1 VTSVHFSRTARL
13 SIRHLEL
20 ESAVALT
27 VDVAAKT
34 ITLSPGTLLG
44 GATRRVGFDRGE
56 GFERLWIGQAVHRRV
71 LGEHLATVPGYAV
84 EKAIRLRYPVDDFT
98 AILEGRLDGRFEQ
111 DGVAVVD
118 EVKSLHFAEDLVK
131 LPGSPRLE
139 RFQLQLRFY
148 MQAVATSEGRP
159 VRGRLVLADI
169 ETGATKL
176 LDVAHD
182 PEKTLEELVK
192 RTRLLLDEFLD
203 ERALAE
209 AKAAEAATLAFP
221 HARFRPGQ
229 REMTA
234 AVARAAA
241 QGEHLVAEA
250 PTGIGKTAAA
260 LHPLLVGALES
271 HRRLYVLTAKTTQQ
285 DIYAKTLAAIE
296 GESFRTVRLRAKE
309 RMCANDVVLCHENHC
324 SYAKDYG
331 SKMEASGLL
340 DRLLDGNRHLD
351 PDTVFEEARN
361 EVVCPFEVS
370 LELAEK
376 ADVVIG
382 DYNYVFDPVVAL
394 SSARDPSSLGESFLL
409 VDEAHNLVDRGRGF
423 YSPELSDAALSALEK
438 RIGVSNAK
446 TAWDAGEAAR
456 RLRKLVAE
464 AASGL
469 PEDEAEPA
477 ELVTLDAP
485 RLDDLRIEFES
496 LMVRHLADMR
506 SGGERVPDD
515 PVLDLYFTFARF
527 HDVSKLAEPEAGR
540 PDPAFDVLVAR
551 GKGGA
556 RLSILCK
563 DPSKL
568 LGQTLNAAAATV
580 SMSATLS
587 PPEFYRDLLGLDPD
601 RTSVLRLPSP
611 FPRENRA
618 VFVAPD
624 VDTTYAARGRGA
636 PRLAALVADVA
647 RACPGNVLALFPS
660 YRFLD
665 EVRAHLPALPG
676 RRVLRPSDRS
686 SERERN
692 SVLEAM
698 RDRGAP
704 VLLFAVSGGAFA
716 EGVDYPGEMLR
727 AVVVVSPALP
737 MVRFEQERMRRYFE
751 ERFERGFE
759 YAYVIPGMTRVVQSA
774 GRLIRS
780 GTDTG
785 VVVLACRRFL
795 QEPYSRY
802 LPADW
807 YLDDPGE
814 LACIEIGRA
823 TEEFFARV
831 KSGELPVSTGDDDPE
846 PRQRPATEA
855 SKASPRRPSVVSAR
869 TR

>member
-1 VTSVHFSRTARL
+1 
-13 SIRHLEL
+13 
-20 ESAVALT
+20 VALS
-27 VDVAAKT
+27 VDLAKKT

-44 GATRRVGFDRGE
+44 GVTRRVGFDRGE
-56 GFERLWIGQAVHRRV
+56 TFERLWIGQAVHRRV
-71 LGEHLATVPGYAV
+71 LGEHVASVPGYEV
-84 EKAIRLRYPVDDFT
+84 EKAIRLVYAVDDFT
-98 AILEGRLDGRFEQ
+98 AILEGRLDGRFEK
-111 DGVAVVD
+111 DGRVVVD
-118 EVKSLHFAEDLVK
+118 EVKSLHFSEDLAK

-139 RFQLQLRFY
+139 RFQLQLRWY
-148 MQAVATSEGRP
+148 MQAVSAAEGRA
-159 VRGRLVLADI
+159 VHGRLVLADI

-176 LDVAHD
+176 LDVSHE
-182 PEKTLEELVK
+182 PEKTLDDLVR
-192 RTRLLLDEFLD
+192 RTRVLLDAFL
-203 ERALAE
+203 EEQALAE
-209 AKAAEAATLAFP
+209 AKAAEAATLVFP
-221 HARFRPGQ
+221 HPRFRPGQ
-229 REMTA
+229 REMAA
-234 AVARAAA
+234 AVARAAT
-241 QGEHLVAEA
+241 QGEHLLVEA

-260 LHPLLVGALES
+260 LYPLLVSALTT
-271 HRRLYVLTAKTTQQ
+271 HRRLFVLTAKTTQQ
-285 DIYAKTLAAIE
+285 DIYMKTLAAVD
-296 GESFRTVRLRAKE
+296 GESFRSVRLRAKE

-324 SYAKDYG
+324 QFAKDYG
-331 SKMEASGLL
+331 AKMEASGLL
-340 DRLLDGNRHLD
+340 ERLVESHRHLD

-370 LELAEK
+370 LELAEE

-382 DYNYVFDPVVAL
+382 DYNYIFDPVVAL
-394 SSARDPSSLGESFLL
+394 AAARDPSTLAQSFLL
-409 VDEAHNLVDRGRGF
+409 VDEAHNLVDRGRGY
-423 YSPELSDAALSALEK
+423 YSPELSDGALAALEE

-456 RLRKLVAE
+456 RLRKLVAD

-469 PEDEAEPA
+469 SADEPEPVD
-477 ELVTLDAP
+477 LVTLDEA
-485 RLDDLRIEFES
+485 RLDDLRLDFES
-496 LMVRHLADMR
+496 LLVRHLADLR
-506 SGGERVPDD
+506 AGGERVPND
-515 PVLDLYFTFARF
+515 PVLELYFSFARF
-527 HDVSKLAEPEAGR
+527 HDVSKRAQPADGR
-540 PDPAFDVLVAR
+540 PDPAFDVLAAR
-551 GKGGA
+551 GRGGA
-556 RLSILCK
+556 RLAILCK

-568 LGQTLNAAAATV
+568 LGETLNAAAATV

-611 FPRENRA
+611 FPRENRSI
-618 VFVAPD
+618 FVAPD

-665 EVRAHLPALPG
+665 EVRGHLPAMSG

-686 SERERN
+686 TELERN
-692 SVLEAM
+692 SVLSAM
-698 RDRGAP
+698 KDGGAP
-704 VLLFAVSGGAFA
+704 VLVFAVSGGAFA
-716 EGVDYPGEMLR
+716 EGVDYPGEMLQ

-759 YAYVIPGMTRVVQSA
+759 YAYVIPGMTRVIQSA

-823 TEEFFARV
+823 TAEFFDRV
-831 KSGELPVSTGDDDPE
+831 KTGALPVMTGDD
-846 PRQRPATEA
+846 
-855 SKASPRRPSVVSAR
+855 
-869 TR
+869 

>member
-1 VTSVHFSRTARL
+1 
-13 SIRHLEL
+13 
-20 ESAVALT
+20 VALT
-27 VDVAAKT
+27 VDLETKT
-34 ITLSPGTLLG
+34 ITLSPGALLG
-44 GATRRVGFDRGE
+44 GVARRAGFDRGE

-71 LGEHLATVPGYAV
+71 LGEHLEKIPGYAV
-84 EKAIRLRYPVDDFT
+84 EKGIRLTYAVDDFT
-98 AILEGRLDGRFEQ
+98 AVLEGRLDGRFEE
-111 DGVAVVD
+111 GGLVVVD

-139 RFQLQLRFY
+139 RFQLQLRWY
-148 MQAVATSEGRP
+148 MQAVAATEGRA
-159 VRGRLVLADI
+159 VHGRLVLADI

-176 LDVAHD
+176 LDVPHE
-182 PEKTLEELVK
+182 PEKTLEDLVR
-192 RTRLLLDEFLD
+192 RTRVLLDAFL
-203 ERALAE
+203 EEQALAE
-209 AKAAEAATLAFP
+209 AKAAEAATLVFP
-221 HARFRPGQ
+221 HAYYRPGQ
-229 REMTA
+229 REMA
-234 AVARAAA
+234 AAAARAAA
-241 QGEHLVAEA
+241 QGEHLLAQA

-260 LHPLLVGALES
+260 LYPLLVGALET
-271 HRRLYVLTAKTTQQ
+271 HRRLFVLTAKTTQQ
-285 DIYAKTLAAIE
+285 DIYMKTLAAID
-296 GESFRTVRLRAKE
+296 GESFRSVRLRAKE

-324 SYAKDYG
+324 NYAKDYG
-331 SKMEASGLL
+331 AKMEASGLRE
-340 DRLLDGNRHLD
+340 RLLESHRHLD
-351 PDTVFEEARN
+351 PDTIFEEARN
-361 EVVCPFEVS
+361 EVVCPFEVA
-370 LELAEK
+370 LELAEE

-394 SSARDPSSLGESFLL
+394 QGARDPSALAQSFLL
-409 VDEAHNLVDRGRGF
+409 VDEAHNLVDRGRGY
-423 YSPELSDAALSALEK
+423 YSPELSDAALQALEK

-456 RLRKLVAE
+456 RLRRLVAD
-464 AASGL
+464 AAAGL
-469 PEDEAEPA
+469 SDEEPEPVD
-477 ELVTLDAP
+477 LVTLDEA
-485 RLDDLRIEFES
+485 RLDDLRLDFES
-496 LMVRHLADMR
+496 LLVRHLADLR
-506 SGGERVPDD
+506 AGGERVPDD

-527 HDVSKLAEPEAGR
+527 HDVSKQAQPSEGR
-540 PDPAFDVLVAR
+540 PDPAFDILAAR
-551 GKGGA
+551 GRSGA
-556 RLSILCK
+556 RLAILCK

-568 LGQTLNAAAATV
+568 LGETLNAAAATV

-601 RTSVLRLPSP
+601 RTTVLRLPSP

-624 VDTTYAARGRGA
+624 IDTTYAARGRGA

-665 EVRAHLPALPG
+665 EVRTHLPALPG

-686 SERERN
+686 TELERN
-692 SVLEAM
+692 SVLAAM
-698 RDRGAP
+698 RDGGAP
-704 VLLFAVSGGAFA
+704 LLVFAVSGGAFA

-802 LPADW
+802 LPEDW

-814 LACIEIGRA
+814 LACIEIGQA
-823 TEEFFARV
+823 TKEFFARV
-831 KSGELPVSTGDDDPE
+831 KTGELPVGELPV
-846 PRQRPATEA
+846 R
-855 SKASPRRPSVVSAR
+855 
-869 TR
+869 

>member
-1 VTSVHFSRTARL
+1 MALSVDLAK
-13 SIRHLEL
+13 
-20 ESAVALT
+20 
-27 VDVAAKT
+27 KT
-34 ITLSPGTLLG
+34 ITLSPGALLG
-44 GATRRVGFDRGE
+44 GVTRRAGFDRGE
-56 GFERLWIGQAVHRRV
+56 GFERLWIGQAIHRRV
-71 LGEHLATVPGYAV
+71 LGEHLASVPGYAV
-84 EKAIRLRYPVDDFT
+84 EKSIRLVYAVDDFT
-98 AILEGRLDGRFEQ
+98 AVLEGRLDGRFEK
-111 DGVAVVD
+111 DGRVIVD
-118 EVKSLHFAEDLVK
+118 EVKSLHFSEDLAK

-139 RFQLQLRFY
+139 RFQLQLRWY
-148 MQAVATSEGRP
+148 MQAVSAAEGRP
-159 VRGRLVLADI
+159 VHGRLVLADI

-176 LDVAHD
+176 LDVSHE
-182 PEKTLEELVK
+182 PEKTLEDLVR
-192 RTRLLLDEFLD
+192 RTRILLDAFL
-203 ERALAE
+203 EEQALAE
-209 AKAAEAATLAFP
+209 AKAAEAATLVFP

-229 REMTA
+229 REMAA

-241 QGEHLVAEA
+241 QGEHLLAEA

-260 LHPLLVGALES
+260 LFPLLVSALET
-271 HRRLYVLTAKTTQQ
+271 HRRLFVLTAKTTQQ
-285 DIYAKTLAAIE
+285 DIYMKTLAAID
-296 GESFRTVRLRAKE
+296 GESFRSLRLRAKE

-324 SYAKDYG
+324 QFAKDYG
-331 SKMEASGLL
+331 AKMEASGLL
-340 DRLLDGNRHLD
+340 ERLVESHRHLD

-370 LELAEK
+370 LELAEE

-394 SSARDPSSLGESFLL
+394 AAARDPSTLAQSFLL
-409 VDEAHNLVDRGRGF
+409 VDEAHNLVDRGRGY
-423 YSPELSDAALSALEK
+423 YSPELSDGALAALEQ
-438 RIGVSNAK
+438 RIGISNAK

-456 RLRKLVAE
+456 RLRKLVAD

-469 PEDEAEPA
+469 SPDEPEPVD
-477 ELVTLDAP
+477 LVTLDEA
-485 RLDDLRIEFES
+485 RLDDLRLDFES
-496 LMVRHLADMR
+496 LLVRHLADLR
-506 SGGERVPDD
+506 AGGERVPND
-515 PVLDLYFTFARF
+515 PVLELYFSFARF
-527 HDVSKLAEPEAGR
+527 HDVSKRAQPADGR
-540 PDPAFDVLVAR
+540 PDPAFDVLAAR
-551 GKGGA
+551 GRSGA
-556 RLSILCK
+556 RLAILCK
-563 DPSKL
+563 DPSRL
-568 LGQTLNAAAATV
+568 LGETLNAAAATV

-611 FPRENRA
+611 FPRENRSI
-618 VFVAPD
+618 FVAPD

-665 EVRAHLPALPG
+665 EVRGHLPAMSG

-686 SERERN
+686 TELERN
-692 SVLEAM
+692 SVLSAM
-698 RDRGAP
+698 KDGGAP
-704 VLLFAVSGGAFA
+704 VLVFAVSGGAFA
-716 EGVDYPGEMLR
+716 EGVDYPGEMLQ

-759 YAYVIPGMTRVVQSA
+759 YAYVIPGMTRVIQSA

-831 KSGELPVSTGDDDPE
+831 KTGALPVTTPE
-846 PRQRPATEA
+846 D
-855 SKASPRRPSVVSAR
+855 
-869 TR
+869 

>member
-1 VTSVHFSRTARL
+1 M
-13 SIRHLEL
+13 
-20 ESAVALT
+20 ALT
-27 VDVAAKT
+27 VDLAKKT
-34 ITLSPGTLLG
+34 ITLSPGALLG
-44 GATRRVGFDRGE
+44 GVARRVGFDRGE

-71 LGEHLATVPGYAV
+71 LGEHLASVPGYAV
-84 EKAIRLRYPVDDFT
+84 EKSIRLVYAVDDFT
-98 AILEGRLDGRFEQ
+98 AVLEGRLDGRFEK
-111 DGVAVVD
+111 DGRVIVD
-118 EVKSLHFAEDLVK
+118 EVKSLHFSEDLAK

-139 RFQLQLRFY
+139 RFQLQLRWY
-148 MQAVATSEGRP
+148 MQAVFAAEGRP
-159 VRGRLVLADI
+159 VHGRLVLADI

-176 LDVAHD
+176 LDVSHE
-182 PEKTLEELVK
+182 PEKTLEDLVR
-192 RTRLLLDEFLD
+192 RTRVLLDAFL
-203 ERALAE
+203 EEQALAE

-229 REMTA
+229 REMAA

-241 QGEHLVAEA
+241 QGEHLLAEA

-260 LHPLLVGALES
+260 LFPLLVSALET
-271 HRRLYVLTAKTTQQ
+271 HRRLFILTAKTTQQ
-285 DIYAKTLAAIE
+285 DIYMKTLAAVD
-296 GESFRTVRLRAKE
+296 GESFRSVRLRAKE

-324 SYAKDYG
+324 QFAKDYG
-331 SKMEASGLL
+331 AKMEASGLL
-340 DRLLDGNRHLD
+340 ERLVESHRHLD

-370 LELAEK
+370 LELAEE

-394 SSARDPSSLGESFLL
+394 AATRDPSTLAQSFLL
-409 VDEAHNLVDRGRGF
+409 VDEAHNLVDRGRGY
-423 YSPELSDAALSALEK
+423 YSPELSDGALAALEQ

-456 RLRKLVAE
+456 RLRKLVAD

-469 PEDEAEPA
+469 SPDEPEPVD
-477 ELVTLDAP
+477 LVTLDEA
-485 RLDDLRIEFES
+485 RLDDLRLDFES
-496 LMVRHLADMR
+496 LLVRHLADLR
-506 SGGERVPDD
+506 AGGERVPND
-515 PVLDLYFTFARF
+515 PVLELYFSFARF
-527 HDVSKLAEPEAGR
+527 HDVSKRAQPADGR
-540 PDPAFDVLVAR
+540 PDPAFDVLAAR
-551 GKGGA
+551 GRGGA
-556 RLSILCK
+556 RLAILCK

-568 LGQTLNAAAATV
+568 LGETLNAAAATV

-611 FPRENRA
+611 FPRENRSI
-618 VFVAPD
+618 FVAPD

-636 PRLAALVADVA
+636 PRLAALVADVT

-665 EVRAHLPALPG
+665 EVRGHLPAMSG

-686 SERERN
+686 TELERN
-692 SVLEAM
+692 SVLSAM
-698 RDRGAP
+698 RDGGAP
-704 VLLFAVSGGAFA
+704 VLVFAVSGGAFA
-716 EGVDYPGEMLR
+716 EGVDYPGEMLQ

-737 MVRFEQERMRRYFE
+737 MVRFEQERMRSYFE

-759 YAYVIPGMTRVVQSA
+759 YAYVIPGMTRVIQSA

-831 KSGELPVSTGDDDPE
+831 KTGALPVMTPE
-846 PRQRPATEA
+846 D
-855 SKASPRRPSVVSAR
+855 
-869 TR
+869 

>member
-1 VTSVHFSRTARL
+1 MALSVDLAK
-13 SIRHLEL
+13 
-20 ESAVALT
+20 
-27 VDVAAKT
+27 KT
-34 ITLSPGTLLG
+34 ITLSPGALLG
-44 GATRRVGFDRGE
+44 GVTRRAGFDRGE

-71 LGEHLATVPGYAV
+71 LGEHLASVPGYAV
-84 EKAIRLRYPVDDFT
+84 EKSIRLVYAVDDFT
-98 AILEGRLDGRFEQ
+98 AVLEGRLDGRFEK
-111 DGVAVVD
+111 DGRVIVD
-118 EVKSLHFAEDLVK
+118 EVKSLHFSEDLAK

-139 RFQLQLRFY
+139 RFQLQLRWY
-148 MQAVATSEGRP
+148 MQAVSAAEGRP
-159 VRGRLVLADI
+159 VHGRLVLADI

-176 LDVAHD
+176 LDVSHE
-182 PEKTLEELVK
+182 PEKTLEDLVR
-192 RTRLLLDEFLD
+192 RTRVLLDAFL
-203 ERALAE
+203 EEQALAE
-209 AKAAEAATLAFP
+209 AKAAEAATLVFP
-221 HARFRPGQ
+221 HPRFRPGQ
-229 REMTA
+229 REMAA

-241 QGEHLVAEA
+241 QGEHLLAEA

-260 LHPLLVGALES
+260 LFPLLVSALET
-271 HRRLYVLTAKTTQQ
+271 HRRLFVLTAKTTQQ
-285 DIYAKTLAAIE
+285 DIYMKTLAAID
-296 GESFRTVRLRAKE
+296 GESFRSVRLRAKE

-324 SYAKDYG
+324 QFAKDYG
-331 SKMEASGLL
+331 AKMEASGLL
-340 DRLLDGNRHLD
+340 ERLVESHRHLD

-370 LELAEK
+370 LELAEE

-394 SSARDPSSLGESFLL
+394 AAARDPSTLAQSFLL
-409 VDEAHNLVDRGRGF
+409 VDEAHNLVDRGRGY
-423 YSPELSDAALSALEK
+423 YSPELSDGALAALEQ

-456 RLRKLVAE
+456 RLRKLVAD

-469 PEDEAEPA
+469 SPDEPEPVD
-477 ELVTLDAP
+477 LVTLDEA
-485 RLDDLRIEFES
+485 RLDDLRLDFES
-496 LMVRHLADMR
+496 LLVRHLADLR
-506 SGGERVPDD
+506 AGGERVPND
-515 PVLDLYFTFARF
+515 PVLELYFSFARF
-527 HDVSKLAEPEAGR
+527 HDVSKRAQPADGR
-540 PDPAFDVLVAR
+540 PDPAFDVLAAR
-551 GKGGA
+551 GRSGA
-556 RLSILCK
+556 RLAILCK

-568 LGQTLNAAAATV
+568 LGETLNAAAATV

-611 FPRENRA
+611 FPRENRSI
-618 VFVAPD
+618 FVAPD

-636 PRLAALVADVA
+636 PRLAALVADVT

-665 EVRAHLPALPG
+665 EVRGHLPAMSG

-686 SERERN
+686 TELERN
-692 SVLEAM
+692 SVLSAM
-698 RDRGAP
+698 KDGGAP
-704 VLLFAVSGGAFA
+704 VLVFAVSGGAFA
-716 EGVDYPGEMLR
+716 EGVDYPGEMLQ

-759 YAYVIPGMTRVVQSA
+759 YAYVIPGMTRVIQSA

-831 KSGELPVSTGDDDPE
+831 KTGALPVMTPE
-846 PRQRPATEA
+846 D
-855 SKASPRRPSVVSAR
+855 
-869 TR
+869 

>member
-1 VTSVHFSRTARL
+1 M
-13 SIRHLEL
+13 
-20 ESAVALT
+20 ALT
-27 VDVAAKT
+27 VDLAAKT

-44 GATRRVGFDRGE
+44 GVSRRAGFDRGE

-71 LGEHLATVPGYAV
+71 LGENLANVHGYAV
-84 EKAIRLRYPVDDFT
+84 EKSIRLAYAVDDFT
-98 AILEGRLDGRFEQ
+98 AVLEGRVDGRFEE
-111 DGVAVVD
+111 GSRVVVD
-118 EVKSLHFAEDLVK
+118 EVKSLHFAEDLAK

-139 RFQLQLRFY
+139 RFQLQLRWY
-148 MQAVATSEGRP
+148 LQAVAVAEGRP
-159 VRGRLVLADI
+159 VHGRLVLADI

-176 LDVAHD
+176 LDVPHE
-182 PEKTLEELVK
+182 PEKTLEDLVR
-192 RTRLLLDEFLD
+192 RTRMLLQAFLE

-209 AKAAEAATLAFP
+209 AKAAEAATLVFP
-221 HARFRPGQ
+221 HARFRRGQ
-229 REMTA
+229 REMA
-234 AVARAAA
+234 SAVARAAV
-241 QGEHLVAEA
+241 QGEHLLVEA

-271 HRRLYVLTAKTTQQ
+271 HRRLFVLTAKTTQQ
-285 DIYAKTLAAIE
+285 EIYEKTLSAID
-296 GESFRTVRLRAKE
+296 GESFRSVRLRAKE

-324 SYAKDYG
+324 PYAKDYG
-331 SKMEASGLL
+331 AKMEASGLL
-340 DRLLDGNRHLD
+340 DRLLESHRHLD
-351 PDTVFEEARN
+351 PDTVFEAARN
-361 EVVCPFEVS
+361 ETVCPFEVS
-370 LELAEK
+370 LELAEQ
-376 ADVVIG
+376 ADVVLG

-394 SSARDPSSLGESFLL
+394 AAARDPSALSNSILL
-409 VDEAHNLVDRGRGF
+409 VDEAHNLVDRGRGY
-423 YSPELSDAALSALEK
+423 YSPELSDASLASLEQ

-456 RLRKLVAE
+456 RLRKLVAD
-464 AASGL
+464 AAAGL
-469 PEDEAEPA
+469 PEDEPEPVD
-477 ELVTLDAP
+477 LVALDEA
-485 RLDDLRIEFES
+485 RLDDLRLDFES
-496 LMVRHLADMR
+496 LLVRHLADLR
-506 SGGERVPDD
+506 A
-515 PVLDLYFTFARF
+515 ART
-527 HDVSKLAEPEAGR
+527 
-540 PDPAFDVLVAR
+540 
-551 GKGGA
+551 
-556 RLSILCK
+556 
-563 DPSKL
+563 SKL
-568 LGQTLNAAAATV
+568 LGKTLNAAAATV

-587 PPEFYRDLLGLDPD
+587 PSEFYRDLLGLDPD

-611 FPRENRA
+611 FPRENRS

-624 VDTTYAARGRGA
+624 VDTTYAARGRAA

-647 RACPGNVLALFPS
+647 RACPGNMLALFPS

-665 EVRAHLPALPG
+665 EVRAHLPALTG

-686 SERERN
+686 TELERN
-692 SVLEAM
+692 SVLSAM
-698 RDRGAP
+698 KDGGAP
-704 VLLFAVSGGAFA
+704 VVLFAVSGGAFA
-716 EGVDYPGEMLR
+716 EGVDYPGEMLQ

-795 QEPYSRY
+795 QAPYSRY

-831 KSGELPVSTGDDDPE
+831 RTGELPVTAGD
-846 PRQRPATEA
+846 AGG
-855 SKASPRRPSVVSAR
+855 
-869 TR
+869 